1 MFVRVA
7 VTEKR
12 QREKRELS
20 AQASMAMSVWAGTHL
35 TKEGI
40 SEYTDDI
47 MRRVESSPESDAD
60 NSTNPVVVE
69 ENWKKFMS
77 MF

>member
-12 QREKRELS
+12 QIEKRELS
-20 AQASMAMSVWAGTHL
+20 AQASMAMSVWAGTNL

-40 SEYTDDI
+40 TEYTDNI
-47 MRRVESSPESDAD
+47 MRRVEAPELSEDEAV
-60 NSTNPVVVE
+60 SVEQIE
-69 ENWKKFMS
+69 ENWKKFMA
-77 MF
+77 MV